1 MRSSGQWQ
9 TVLAGAVI
17 ALAVIL
23 SVLAAVVLAAWD
35 RLATGPQPRPA
46 PSLTATAAVI
56 AVASATATL
65 TPTPSPSVMPSP
77 SATWTPAP
85 TSTPTSTTTPT
96 ATASVTPTP
105 TATPPRTP
113 RACGPPANWIQVRL
127 LPGETLYRL
136 AVRYGT
142 TIAQLQWANCMGSS
156 TILLDYQLFWVPPVM
171 VISPTPTPDQ

>member
-35 RLATGPQPRPA
+35 RLAASPQPQPA
-46 PSLTATAAVI
+46 PSLAATTAVI
-56 AVASATATL
+56 AVTSPTATS
-65 TPTPSPSVMPSP
+65 TPTIPPTATPSP
-77 SATWTPAP
+77 SATWTPSP
-85 TSTPTSTTTPT
+85 TSTSTATTTPT
-96 ATASVTPTP
+96 ATASVTPAP
-105 TATPPRTP
+105 TATPTRTP
-113 RACGPPANWIQVRL
+113 QPCGPPANWVQVRL

-142 TIAQLQWANCMGSS
+142 TIARLQQANCMGSS
-156 TILLDYQLFWVPPVM
+156 TILLDYQLFWVPPLM

>member
-56 AVASATATL
+56 AVASPTSRAPTATP
-65 TPTPSPSVMPSP
+65 TPTPSPSAMPSP
-77 SATWTPAP
+77 SVTRTPGP
-85 TSTPTSTTTPT
+85 TSSPT

-105 TATPPRTP
+105 TATPARTP
-113 RACGPPANWIQVRL
+113 RACGPPANWVQVRL

-142 TIAQLQWANCMGSS
+142 TIARLQQANCMGSS

-171 VISPTPTPDQ
+171 VISPTPTPDR

>member
-56 AVASATATL
+56 AVASPTSRAPTATP
-65 TPTPSPSVMPSP
+65 TPTPSPSAMPGP
-77 SATWTPAP
+77 SVTRTPGP
-85 TSTPTSTTTPT
+85 TSSPT

-105 TATPPRTP
+105 TATPARTP
-113 RACGPPANWIQVRL
+113 RACGPPANWVQVRL

-142 TIAQLQWANCMGSS
+142 TIARLQQANCMGSS

-171 VISPTPTPDQ
+171 VISPTPTPDR